1 MQRKRLPFAK
11 RLFII
16 YKIGGKESEEHYQHI
31 GPVGYHTGGYAA
43 YGMRHYRLGR
53 KLSVAQRVEHGGV
66 RAEVSAPAHADGG
79 EHGYGVAVNP
89 SGAHEAG
96 YEAERGAHGAE
107 GCYGECHL
115 VRVVEAEE
123 PLEQE
128 AYLVGKPWQKLDA
141 LVRRAVV
148 ARRSG
153 TEGEHHDKRRDYKD
167 AGNYGY
173 ADVDAGASAVEQG
186 VKRAQ
191 EYAFLFFLLFLL
203 LNLVPVADRLVGVL
217 RIHFEYLALHEAR
230 GNYAAYE
237 GSKESYY
244 RLDVEALPYH
254 EHHDEQSHAEG
265 GAEIGERNELVF
277 LEVAAETLVLRQR
290 DDGGIVRQECHHG
303 SERGHSGQVEQRA
316 HERAEQ
322 LLEQADDTELD
333 EEAAYGARDDADAH
347 KVEHGVEQQV
357 VGGFHNSVEHVGHAH
372 D

>member
-11 RLFII
+11 RLFIT
-16 YKIGGKESEEHYQHI
+16 YKIGGKESDEHDKHI
-31 GPVGYHTGGYAA
+31 GPVGDHSGGYAA
-43 YGMRHYRLGR
+43 YGMRHDGFGR
-53 KLSVAQRVEHGGV
+53 KLAVAERVEHGGV

-96 YEAERGAHGAE
+96 NKPERGAHGAE

-128 AYLVGKPWQKLDA
+128 AYLVGEPWQKLDA

-167 AGNYGY
+167 AGYYGY

-303 SERGHSGQVEQRA
+303 SEQSDSSRH
-316 HERAEQ
+316 
-322 LLEQADDTELD
+322 
-333 EEAAYGARDDADAH
+333 
-347 KVEHGVEQQV
+347 
-357 VGGFHNSVEHVGHAH
+357 HNFYRRRF
-372 D
+372 